1 MRFLCYDRNNYL
13 DLMFLD
19 IISHKIF
26 LSIIHQKGAL
36 TMDEQNVKRTRR
48 TPQQMAED
56 IDGKIQKLNQDLEAL
71 ADGAMA

>member
-13 DLMFLD
+13 VLMFLD
-19 IISHKIF
+19 IISNKIF
-26 LSIIHQKGAL
+26 LSIIHQKGAW

>member
-1 MRFLCYDRNNYL
+1 MRFLCYGRNNYL
-13 DLMFLD
+13 VLMFLD
-19 IISHKIF
+19 IISNKIF
-26 LSIIHQKGAL
+26 LSIIHQKGAW